1 VPRSALA
8 LLILAAIFS
17 GNQTVAAERRKNT
30 PQRDASPLQQE
41 QKPELPSQD
50 TSQTAAHDAAPVSDS
65 KLVLPDGTSVRL
77 RFVRTVVSS
86 QVIAGEAVN
95 LQVVQEVR
103 VGDLVAIPEH
113 GPAKATVI
121 LAQAK
126 RAMGRGGNLEMK
138 IDTVRLANGESASL
152 RTIKDVKGGE
162 HKGEVVGGMV
172 VAGLLFLPAA
182 PFALFLEGQN
192 AVVPQGTE
200 ITVYVNGDI
209 SLDPA
214 RFPAVGT
221 GPQAP
226 RGQAVQQERSE
237 PK

>member
-1 VPRSALA
+1 VSSSALTI
-8 LLILAAIFS
+8 LMLAANLS
-17 GNQTVAAERRKNT
+17 GNPTVAAAQPENT
-30 PQRDASPLQQE
+30 PQQDASPVQQE

-50 TSQTAAHDAAPVSDS
+50 ASQTAAHDAAPASDS
-65 KLVLPDGTSVRL
+65 KLVLPDGTAVRL

-86 QVIAGEAVN
+86 QVIAGETVN

-103 VGDLVAIPEH
+103 VGDFVAIPEH

-182 PFALFLEGQN
+182 PFALFLEGKN
-192 AVVPQGTE
+192 AVVPEGTE
-200 ITVYVNGDI
+200 MTVYVDGDI

-214 RFPAVGT
+214 KFPAVGA

-226 RGQAVQQERSE
+226 RGQAVQQERSG